1 MTLTTLR
8 WPNTLIAMFAKSIF
22 LNLLAVFNHKDL
34 NEYYVIITSQKDD
47 FISSSQKNL
56 KCSEGIDIYLD
67 QT

>member
-1 MTLTTLR
+1 
-8 WPNTLIAMFAKSIF
+8 MFAKSIF

-67 QT
+67 QTW